1 MLSHQLCF
9 GGFFF
14 SFNLKTCA
22 KGILR
27 PEDIA
32 RVRTEEVL
40 LLGIYMHPGKG
51 DDKTTTVTLES
62 TILLVH
68 VPAWPSS
75 LTKISLPPPQSA

>member
-1 MLSHQLCF
+1 MLSHQPCF
-9 GGFFF
+9 GGIFF
-14 SFNLKTCA
+14 SFNLKSCA

-32 RVRTEEVL
+32 RVGTEEAL
-40 LLGIYMHPGKG
+40 LLGVCVHPGKG
-51 DDKTTTVTLES
+51 RDKTTTVTLES

-75 LTKISLPPPQSA
+75 LTKISLPPP